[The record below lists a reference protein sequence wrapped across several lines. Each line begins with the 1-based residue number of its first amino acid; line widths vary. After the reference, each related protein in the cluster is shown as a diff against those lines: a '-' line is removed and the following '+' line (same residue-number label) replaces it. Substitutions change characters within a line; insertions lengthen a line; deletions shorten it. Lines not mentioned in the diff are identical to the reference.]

1 MARSRFAN
9 VFLPL
14 LLILAAGCHHEVATS
29 SAPPPNLAQLAL
41 SDIALF
47 FTANVGQTSRAQIVT
62 LTNNGTAVLTLS
74 SIKLTDRTSYAMT
87 STCGATLAPSAS
99 CALTITFKPSSDSK
113 PGADFPATIIITDN
127 DPQTPHTIRINGT
140 GTNATSAAVPAAQSQ
155 TPVTYTLYTFPQTD
169 KSATPLY
176 ALINGAQKSID
187 MTMYALEDLTF
198 TSDLL
203 AACKRGVTVR
213 VILDQNNEKSGNTSA
228 FNELNS
234 QPNAQSNCSAVW
246 ANKAFQAT
254 HEKSFVID
262 GTQAAIMSLNLQ
274 PQYYTTT
281 RDFAMIENDPPDV
294 AAIESTFNADF
305 AAGTTSTGTSG
316 ASDFSYTPALGDNL
330 IWSPTTAQTAMV
342 SLITN
347 AKKTLLIENEELA
360 TSATAILTALET
372 ACKSGVQVQVAMVN
386 NTSYATSFAA
396 ITKAGCS
403 VHTYPNTTTGF
414 YIHAKAVVADY
425 GLSTQNAY
433 MGSIN
438 YSSASMNSN
447 RELGMYVT
455 DPASITSLHD
465 TMLADYN
472 GGTAYAAK

>member
-1 MARSRFAN
+1 MARPRAN
-9 VFLPL
+9 VLFAL
-14 LLILAAGCHHEVATS
+14 LLTLATGCHHDVAS
-29 SAPPPNLAQLAL
+29 SNQPPPDIAQLAL

-47 FTANVGQTSRAQIVT
+47 FTANVGQTSRAQPVT
-62 LTNNGTAVLTLS
+62 LANTGTAVLTLS
-74 SIKLTDRTSYAMT
+74 GIKLTDRTSYAMT

-99 CALTITFKPSSDSK
+99 CSLTITFKPPSDSK
-113 PGADFPATIIITDN
+113 PGTDFPTVIIISDN
-127 DPQTPHTIRINGT
+127 DPQTPHTINLNGT
-140 GTNATSAAVPAAQSQ
+140 GTTGAPVAVAQAAIPAA
-155 TPVTYTLYTFPQTD
+155 TPAPSITYTLYTFPQPD

-176 ALINGAQKSID
+176 ALINAAQKSID
-187 MTMYALEDLTF
+187 MTMYALEDPTF
-198 TSDLL
+198 TTDLL
-203 AACKRGVTVR
+203 AACKRNVIVR

-228 FNELNS
+228 FTQL
-234 QPNAQSNCSAVW
+234 NAQPNCSAVW
-246 ANKAFQAT
+246 ANKAFEAT

-281 RDFAMIENDPPDV
+281 RDFAMIENDASDI
-294 AAIESTFNADF
+294 AAIQATFNADF
-305 AAGTTSTGTSG
+305 TAGTTSTGTAG
-316 ASDFSYTPALGDNL
+316 ASDFNFTPGLGDNL

-342 SLITN
+342 SLIAN

-360 TSATAILTALET
+360 SSATAILSALET
-372 ACKSGVQVQVAMVN
+372 ACKNGVQMQVAMVN

-403 VHTYPNTTTGF
+403 VHTYPDTTTGF

-425 GLSTQNAY
+425 GLPTQNAY
-433 MGSIN
+433 IGSIN

-447 RELGMYVT
+447 RELGMYVA
-455 DPASITSLHD
+455 DAASIASLHD

-472 GGTAYAAK
+472 GGTPYTAK

>member
-1 MARSRFAN
+1 MARSRANALFA
-9 VFLPL
+9 L
-14 LLILAAGCHHEVATS
+14 LFILATGCHHDVATS
-29 SAPPPNLAQLAL
+29 STPPPDLAQLAL
-41 SDIALF
+41 SDIALS
-47 FTANVGQTSRAQIVT
+47 FTTPVGQASRPQTVT
-62 LTNNGTAVLTLS
+62 LTNTGTAALALS
-74 SIKLTDRTSYAMT
+74 RINLSDTANYAMA
-87 STCGATLAPSAS
+87 STCTSTLAPSAS
-99 CALTITFKPSSDSK
+99 CTLTITFKPPSDSK
-113 PGADFPATIIITDN
+113 PAADFPATIIISDN

-140 GTNATSAAVPAAQSQ
+140 ATDATSAAVPAAQS
-155 TPVTYTLYTFPQTD
+155 PSVTYTLYTFPQPD

-176 ALINGAQKSID
+176 ALINAAQKSID
-187 MTMYALEDLTF
+187 MTMYALEDPTF

-203 AACKRGVTVR
+203 AACKRNVTVR

-228 FNELNS
+228 FTQLNA
-234 QPNAQSNCSAVW
+234 QPNCTAVW
-246 ANKAFQAT
+246 ANKAFEAT

-281 RDFAMIENDPPDV
+281 RDFAIIENDPPDV
-294 AAIESTFNADF
+294 AAIEATFNADF
-305 AAGTTSTGTSG
+305 AAGTTASGTSG
-316 ASDFSYTPALGDNL
+316 ASDFSYTPGLGDNL

-342 SLITN
+342 SLIAN

-360 TSATAILTALET
+360 SSATAILSALET
-372 ACKSGVQVQVAMVN
+372 ACKNGVQVQLAMVN

-403 VHTYPNTTTGF
+403 VHTYPDTTTGF

-438 YSSASMNSN
+438 YSNASMNSN

-455 DPASITSLHD
+455 DAATVTSIHD

-472 GGTAYAAK
+472 GGTPYK